1 MRDVSSLEPQWEVD
15 SEPGLRM
22 RILLGGASIA
32 ARLIRGIAPRAFHFA
47 RGQRPSLSIG
57 WGTREYR
64 IGREGLERRRRSE
77 AGWEDNPRSNYNEAV
92 AKKQAKSAKKAL

>member
-32 ARLIRGIAPRAFHFA
+32 ARLIRGIAPQAFHFA